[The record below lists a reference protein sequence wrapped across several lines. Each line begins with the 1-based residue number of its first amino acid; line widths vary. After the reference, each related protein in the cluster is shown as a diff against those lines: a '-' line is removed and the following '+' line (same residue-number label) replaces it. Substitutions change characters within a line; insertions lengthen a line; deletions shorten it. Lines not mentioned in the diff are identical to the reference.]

1 MTQGAQFEI
10 SIDGKPRSHRE
21 RREVAI
27 EAAEFL
33 KRKFPLRC
41 RGEGPAKRRGD
52 RGRVQGQHRATLMPL
67 TLRPT
72 GLASPVYGH
81 LQDWTIFED
90 GKPVDRIY
98 EDVSERVVG
107 QPLTGARDLRDSGA
121 YCDYGQI
128 SCKDRV

>member
-1 MTQGAQFEI
+1 
-10 SIDGKPRSHRE
+10 
-21 RREVAI
+21 
-27 EAAEFL
+27 
-33 KRKFPLRC
+33 
-41 RGEGPAKRRGD
+41 
-52 RGRVQGQHRATLMPL
+52 MPL

-72 GLASPVYGH
+72 GLVSPVYGH
-81 LQDWTIFED
+81 LQ
-90 GKPVDRIY
+90 GKPVGRIY

>member
-1 MTQGAQFEI
+1 
-10 SIDGKPRSHRE
+10 
-21 RREVAI
+21 
-27 EAAEFL
+27 
-33 KRKFPLRC
+33 
-41 RGEGPAKRRGD
+41 
-52 RGRVQGQHRATLMPL
+52 MPL
-67 TLRPT
+67 ALRPT

-90 GKPVDRIY
+90 GKPVGRIY

>member
-1 MTQGAQFEI
+1 
-10 SIDGKPRSHRE
+10 
-21 RREVAI
+21 
-27 EAAEFL
+27 
-33 KRKFPLRC
+33 
-41 RGEGPAKRRGD
+41 
-52 RGRVQGQHRATLMPL
+52 MPL

-90 GKPVDRIY
+90 GKPVGRIY

-121 YCDYGQI
+121 YCYYGQI

>member
-1 MTQGAQFEI
+1 MPDRKTQNLNI
-10 SIDGKPRSHRE
+10 LSVLSNRE
-21 RREVAI
+21 
-27 EAAEFL
+27 
-33 KRKFPLRC
+33 
-41 RGEGPAKRRGD
+41 
-52 RGRVQGQHRATLMPL
+52 
-67 TLRPT
+67 
-72 GLASPVYGH
+72 H

-90 GKPVDRIY
+90 GKPVRRIY